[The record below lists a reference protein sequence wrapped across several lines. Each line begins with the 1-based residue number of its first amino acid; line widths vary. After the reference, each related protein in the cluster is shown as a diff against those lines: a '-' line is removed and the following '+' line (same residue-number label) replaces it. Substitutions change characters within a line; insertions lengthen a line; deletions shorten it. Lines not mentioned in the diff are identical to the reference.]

1 MKTPDRGDERV
12 RAGPP
17 PAGQGGAAAAPQ
29 PPPASMPDR
38 LGRLGRLVRKE
49 LLEILRDRRTII
61 TLVLMPILLYPLL
74 SLAFQQLAVA
84 NKMTPQEK
92 MDLRVGFASNSQL
105 EAQVF
110 HDRMEQGTRH
120 LPTP

>member
-1 MKTPDRGDERV
+1 M
-12 RAGPP
+12 
-17 PAGQGGAAAAPQ
+17 
-29 PPPASMPDR
+29 ASPNDPLRTR
-38 LGRLGRLVRKE
+38 LENGSLHVPRPWSLDALSRLGRLVRKE

-84 NKMTPQEK
+84 NKIAPKAK
-92 MDLRVGFASNSQL
+92 MDLKVGFASQAQL

-120 LPTP
+120 LPAPAGADTSGPAL